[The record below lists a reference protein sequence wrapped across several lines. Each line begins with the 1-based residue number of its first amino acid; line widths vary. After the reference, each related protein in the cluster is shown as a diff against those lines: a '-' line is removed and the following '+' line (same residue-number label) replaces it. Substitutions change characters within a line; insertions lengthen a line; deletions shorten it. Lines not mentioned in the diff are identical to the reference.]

1 MVFLGLELGDKG
13 WKAQANPLSYSGPIG
28 RPLTCGQSYKHFAS
42 VNYDPRVEICAIFQS
57 VQL

>member
-42 VNYDPRVEICAIFQS
+42 VSNSPRVIIWEIF
-57 VQL
+57 